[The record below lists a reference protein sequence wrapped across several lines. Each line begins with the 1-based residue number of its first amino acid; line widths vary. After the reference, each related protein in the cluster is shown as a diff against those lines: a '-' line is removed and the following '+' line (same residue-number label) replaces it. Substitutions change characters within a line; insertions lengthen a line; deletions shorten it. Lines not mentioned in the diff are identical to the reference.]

1 MKRIER
7 RIFQLNDQLTSL
19 ASEQAAVEAELSALR
34 LIDEDAQRDAAF
46 GYDRLEA
53 TSTRGDVRRVERAL
67 EAIARR
73 RSDLADRRQR
83 LIDRLINPS
92 G

>member
-1 MKRIER
+1 VKRIER

-34 LIDEDAQRDAAF
+34 LIDEDAQRDAAI

-53 TSTRGDVRRVERAL
+53 TSTRGDVRRFERAL

>member
-19 ASEQAAVEAELSALR
+19 ASEQAVVEAELSALR
-34 LIDEDAQRDAAF
+34 LIDEDAQRDAAI

-53 TSTRGDVRRVERAL
+53 TSTRGDVRRFERAL

>member
-1 MKRIER
+1 VKRIER

-34 LIDEDAQRDAAF
+34 LIDEDAQRDAAI

-53 TSTRGDVRRVERAL
+53 TSTRGDVRRFERAL
-67 EAIARR
+67 GAIARR

>member
-7 RIFQLNDQLTSL
+7 RIFHLNDQLTSL

-34 LIDEDAQRDAAF
+34 LIDDDAQRDAAL

-53 TSTRGDVRRVERAL
+53 TATHGDVRRFEKAL

-83 LIDRLINPS
+83 LIERLINPS